1 MLLRI
6 TVRTGFTCFS
16 RHGTWG
22 KKKEFNPLGK
32 SFLSLIMHYIH
43 KITNLREK
51 NSQKGS
57 PNVNMKNKT
66 GMGRNIFFTVCCYL
80 LASCYVFRL
89 VNIRCMYILGETN
102 LFPLTHPFRDLWIF
116 QSQTCILVL
125 STDICMS
132 MLEGT
137 RLLAES
143 SYCQPLI
150 KNKNKKNRLPKT

>member
-32 SFLSLIMHYIH
+32 SFLSLIMHYMH

-66 GMGRNIFFTVCCYL
+66 GMGRNIF
-80 LASCYVFRL
+80 
-89 VNIRCMYILGETN
+89 IHCML
-102 LFPLTHPFRDLWIF
+102 
-116 QSQTCILVL
+116 L
-125 STDICMS
+125 ST
-132 MLEGT
+132 
-137 RLLAES
+137 RFLLRFQTS
-143 SYCQPLI
+143 QYKMHVHLRG
-150 KNKNKKNRLPKT
+150 NKSLPINSFFQGFMDLLDSNMYSGFKYRYLHVNVRRYQTSCRVVLLSTTYKK